1 MGGKKMR
8 NKMDLKGLSISMIFK
23 AESANYG
30 ESVGNVASLK
40 KITRDKGDQYTYISR
55 QAIRYNIVEQLGEQ
69 IATVKAEGSG
79 DKKVIQFDAEATI
92 DKYPEID
99 FFGYM
104 KTEKKTAGKKRSAKV
119 RLSNAISLETYK
131 GELDYLTNKGLA
143 DRLGENMN
151 VAQSE
156 IHQSYYRYTITADL
170 DQIGI
175 DEVDNIEI
183 PNEEK
188 VRRVNKL
195 LDTVSLLYRDIRG
208 RREDLKPLFIIGGV
222 YDIKNPVFQNALDVK
237 ENGLI
242 VDKIEGVM
250 FENIKKDT
258 ICGLVPNVFD
268 NDDEIKEKLNAK
280 LMPKFFEELKIR
292 VESYYG
298 KSC

>member
-1 MGGKKMR
+1 MI

-69 IATVKAEGSG
+69 LATVKAEGSG
-79 DKKVIQFDAEATI
+79 DKKVIQFDSEATI

-104 KTEKKTAGKKRSAKV
+104 KTEKKTSGKKRTAKV

-131 GELDYLTNKGLA
+131 GDLDFLTNKGLA
-143 DRLGENMN
+143 DRLDENMN
-151 VAQSE
+151 IAQSE

-183 PNEEK
+183 SNEEK
-188 VRRVNKL
+188 ARRVNKL
-195 LDTVSLLYRDIRG
+195 LDTVALLYRDIRG

-222 YDIKNPVFQNALDVK
+222 YDVKNPVFQNVLDVK
-237 ENGLI
+237 DNRLY

-250 FENIKKDT
+250 FENVKKDT
-258 ICGLVPNVFD
+258 ICGLVPSVFD
-268 NDDEIKEKLNAK
+268 NDDEIKERLNAQS
-280 LMPKFFEELKIR
+280 MPKFFEELKTK

>member
-1 MGGKKMR
+1 MV

-55 QAIRYNIVEQLGEQ
+55 QAIRYNIAEQLGEQ
-69 IATVKAEGSG
+69 LATVKAEGSG
-79 DKKVIQFDAEATI
+79 DKKVIQFDSEATI

-104 KTEKKTAGKKRSAKV
+104 KTEKKTSGKKRTAKV

-131 GELDYLTNKGLA
+131 GDLDFLTNKGLA
-143 DRLGENMN
+143 DRLDENMN
-151 VAQSE
+151 IAQSE

-175 DEVDNIEI
+175 DEVDNIEVS
-183 PNEEK
+183 NEEK
-188 VRRVNKL
+188 ARRVNKL
-195 LDTVSLLYRDIRG
+195 LDTVALLYRDIRG

-222 YDIKNPVFQNALDVK
+222 YDIKNPVFQNVLDVK
-237 ENGLI
+237 DNRLS

-258 ICGLVPNVFD
+258 ICGLVPSIFD
-268 NDDEIKEKLNAK
+268 NDAEIKEKLNSQS
-280 LMPKFFEELKIR
+280 MPKFFEELKTK

>member
-1 MGGKKMR
+1 M

-69 IATVKAEGSG
+69 LATVKAEGSG
-79 DKKVIQFDAEATI
+79 DKKVIQFDSEATI

-104 KTEKKTAGKKRSAKV
+104 KTEKKTSGKKRTAKV

-131 GELDYLTNKGLA
+131 GDLDFLTNKGLA
-143 DRLGENMN
+143 DRLDENMN
-151 VAQSE
+151 IAQSE

-183 PNEEK
+183 SNEEK
-188 VRRVNKL
+188 ARRVNKL
-195 LDTVSLLYRDIRG
+195 LDTVALLYRDIRG

-222 YDIKNPVFQNALDVK
+222 YDVKNPVFQNVLDVK
-237 ENGLI
+237 DNRLY

-250 FENIKKDT
+250 FENVKKDT
-258 ICGLVPNVFD
+258 ICGLVPSVFD
-268 NDDEIKEKLNAK
+268 NDDEIKERLNAQS
-280 LMPKFFEELKIR
+280 MPKFFEELKTK